1 MVEPLPGVIIT
12 TREIYD
18 AVVRLTGRVDA
29 TLDHQT
35 HIDRD
40 ITDHESRLRVLEKAR
55 WPLPAVS
62 IVIAVMSFGLSV
74 VMNIIT

>member
-1 MVEPLPGVIIT
+1 MIEPLPGVVIT

-29 TLDHQT
+29 ILEQQRHDA
-35 HIDRD
+35 DD
-40 ITDHESRLRVLEKAR
+40 VKDHESRLRALERAR

-62 IVIAVMSFGLSV
+62 IVIAVMSFGFAIV
-74 VMNIIT
+74 TKMTT